1 MVRVDTELLGLQIV
15 ALNDASVVGE
25 VDGLIIDD
33 RAMKVAGFLVD
44 LGLFEASVLPFHKAS
59 AVGADAIIV
68 ADSDTLAPITAD
80 ADLDTLATKDITISD
95 ARVITRSGKT
105 VGSVGDFF
113 VDTDS
118 GDVVGMEFIADDQSV
133 YPKDVAVLPSAAVV
147 RLGRDIVVVSDD
159 YLQRLQR
166 DAGSL
171 DRLTRDDPVP
181 ALPPETALQPAPEPE
196 AAAQAELT
204 PQPEAAP
211 EFEAPAVAQAAP
223 EFEAPPEP
231 EAPAGADE
239 PAVAEADEPS
249 PSTEPDSAGGHPAH
263 RPHRGR
269 RGGRGPDRC
278 GRGRHSG
285 RGRRTGRARAGGR
298 PRGAA
303 TALLD
308 RQACPASHRRRRRR
322 TDRRRRRHRHPRD
335 DPEGEEQRPTAD
347 PLPERG
353 VGPPRRDLSDDQAR
367 RRTTSLWRAICAP
380 QREGC

>member
-15 ALNDASVVGE
+15 TLNDASVVGE

-44 LGLFEASVLPFHKAS
+44 LGLFEASVLPFDQAS

-68 ADSDTLAPITAD
+68 TSADTLAPITAD

-105 VGSVGDFF
+105 VGSIGDFF

-133 YPKDVAVLPSAAVV
+133 YPKDVAVLPSAAVL

-159 YLQRLQR
+159 YLQKLQR

-171 DRLTRDDPVP
+171 DRLLRDDPLP

-196 AAAQAELT
+196 SAPGPESAPEPEVA
-204 PQPEAAP
+204 PQPESAPEPESAARPEETPPEPGAAP
-211 EFEAPAVAQAAP
+211 EPEDAAEP
-223 EFEAPPEP
+223 TNRRSRRWTNLHRRRNPFRRWRSTPPLL
-231 EAPAGADE
+231 
-239 PAVAEADEPS
+239 S
-249 PSTEPDSAGGHPAH
+249 
-263 RPHRGR
+263 RKRQR
-269 RGGRGPDRC
+269 RASDRC
-278 GRGRHSG
+278 GRGRRS
-285 RGRRTGRARAGGR
+285 GRARAGGR
-298 PRGAA
+298 PRVAA

-308 RQACPASHRRRRRR
+308 RQARLRRI
-322 TDRRRRRHRHPRD
+322 
-335 DPEGEEQRPTAD
+335 EGVDGELIAEEGDTVTHEMIQRARSSD
-347 PLPERG
+347 QLLI
-353 VGPPRRDLSDDQAR
+353 LS
-367 RRTTSLWRAICAP
+367 LNV
-380 QREGC
+380 E